1 MLDNSLMNS
10 VRTEA
15 VRQKRSVEEQ
25 IAHWVKIGE
34 AVEESP
40 SYNYANIQ
48 AVFDGE
54 KTHEELTFEEYQV
67 WFDEVMKK
75 KWIFRLKRKKPI
87 LQICA
92 AKVLVQDWIKTV
104 ILFWTKV

>member
-1 MLDNSLMNS
+1 MLDDSLMNS

-15 VRQKRSVEEQ
+15 VRQKRSVKEQ

-75 KWIFRLKRKKPI
+75 NGFS
-87 LQICA
+87 
-92 AKVLVQDWIKTV
+92 V
-104 ILFWTKV
+104 

>member
-1 MLDNSLMNS
+1 MLDDSLMNS

-15 VRQKRSVEEQ
+15 VRQKRSVEDQ

-48 AVFDGE
+48 AVFDGK
-54 KTHEELTFEEYQV
+54 KTHEELKFEEYQV

-75 KWIFRLKRKKPI
+75 MDFPFEKEKAYFTDMRRKG
-87 LQICA
+87 LSAGLDQNGNL
-92 AKVLVQDWIKTV
+92 VL
-104 ILFWTKV
+104 TKV